1 MACELTYN
9 ISITGDCTNSFA
21 GGFTLDILGDSPPY
35 TIQWLTPITDVIPL
49 GVGVTSYSRIFLT
62 AGTYTLNIIDS
73 CSPNTVTPVNVLIS
87 SGTCTSI
94 DSHNDTLCGLN
105 NGSITASTTY
115 LYGTA
120 TFSLYEN
127 TSGFISSSSP
137 YSNIVEFLSLSAG
150 TYYVI
155 ADDGAGCTGMSE
167 TCIVKTSTTLNYDL
181 FVVDDAGCTASSGK
195 IFISGLT
202 GNPPYTYLWSNGQFE
217 NSLTGLTA
225 GTYSVTVT
233 DNSGCSI
240 AKSAN
245 VVSVNPVSIGS
256 LFLTQPSCFTAD
268 GEVTV
273 VVVDG
278 TAPFY
283 YLASNGESII
293 TFDRTVIFTNLS
305 PGVFTVEVTDAGL
318 CKSSSSAT
326 LLTPAGISSVFV
338 NSTNS
343 KCNDLSG
350 ILGPITVL
358 GGSPPYTYTLTNS
371 NGDITTNTTNF
382 NVWKFENLSSGN
394 YNLSIS
400 DLGPCTYSST
410 YTISNDVLF
419 GLTTSTT
426 GTTGGDANGSVTL
439 YITSGGTPPYR
450 YSIGSQIVTTSLTSF
465 TFDNLSSGNYLAS
478 VIDSTKCYQST
489 PFTIGASKQVD
500 FHLLG
505 SNIAVNSDGSI
516 SAYVLDGEPPFQF
529 IWSNGETGMT
539 INNLSAGTYS
549 LRVVDSG
556 GFSKTKQISVKGRNT
571 YNGSGTYSICSGSLL
586 NELIPV
592 NTGPREMLNE
602 GFYDLTSGFTNCVL
616 NSAVYTLNVVVGDF
630 VNSVEFF
637 ETMTLSDYPSDEV
650 FFYWVTRLIE
660 SSPQIG
666 EGNVETY
673 PDVAYN
679 TINIKTNCDP
689 ESLHNTNV
697 NVSVTIHYDISC
709 EYCTPE
715 PSMSPTPTLT
725 PTMTKTPTPT
735 PTLTPCL
742 NCVES
747 PVTIGTQTWDKCNLD
762 VSTYRDGTPIPQVT
776 DQIAWEALTTG
787 AWCYYDN
794 DPANNAIYGKL
805 YNWFA
810 VNNTIN
816 GGLAPLG
823 KHIPTDAEWTTLT
836 DFLGGASVAGGKMK
850 ETGFCHWNSPNTN
863 ATNSSV
869 FTTLPGGYRSTGG
882 FVNIGNF
889 GWLWSSSENVP
900 NLSASARLLR
910 YNSGN
915 VLTSDSGQ
923 LVGFSVR
930 CIIDYL
936 LPSPTPTNTP
946 TITPTMTQTPTNT
959 PTETIQPTSTPT
971 PTNTLTPT
979 PSPLTTYY
987 AYRECKKG
995 SKSLVILQPMLAF
1008 PNMILGDVVL
1018 FDDEK
1023 KYSCWELINNSG
1035 TLSQYLGQYQN
1046 TYNSSTNYFTNI
1058 VNVTPAGATA
1068 CEKCIEKVTLL
1079 TTTPLVRCKLDF
1091 LYRNNCVAAN
1101 SGKVYLN
1108 SNLIYQWN
1116 QNGPI
1121 VSYNESIVIYSG
1133 DRISISTII
1142 DTDNFFVQ
1150 TIGTNDVDGIDI
1162 NTTASVDNSMS
1173 PYNYSYKL
1181 YCGPTPNVLILENTC
1196 EI

>member
-9 ISITGDCTNSFA
+9 ISITGDCTNSFS
-21 GGFTLDILGDSPPY
+21 GGFTIDIVGDAPPY
-35 TIQWLTPITDVIPL
+35 TIQWLTPITDIIPL
-49 GVGVTSYSRIFLT
+49 GGDVTSYSRIFLT
-62 AGTYTLNIIDS
+62 AGTYTLNIINS

-94 DSHNDTLCGLN
+94 DSHIDTLCGLN

-115 LYGTA
+115 LYGSA

-137 YSNIVEFLSLSAG
+137 YSNVVEFLSLSAG

-167 TCIVKTSTTLNYDL
+167 TCIVKTSTTFNYDL
-181 FVVDDAGCTASSGK
+181 FVVDDAGCTTNSGK

-202 GNPPYTYLWSNGQFE
+202 GNPPYTYLWSNGEFG

-256 LFLTQPSCFTAD
+256 LFIIQPSCFTAD

-293 TFDRTVIFTNLS
+293 TFDRTAIFTNLS
-305 PGVFTVEVTDAGL
+305 SGLFTVEVTDAGL
-318 CKSSSSAT
+318 CKASSSAT
-326 LLTPAGISSVFV
+326 LITPKGISSVFV

-358 GGSPPYTYTLTNS
+358 GGTPPYTYTLTNS

-382 NVWKFENLSSGN
+382 SVWKFENLSSGN
-394 YNLSIS
+394 YNLSVS

-410 YTISNDVLF
+410 YTINNDVLF
-419 GLTTSTT
+419 GLTTSTI

-505 SNIAVNSDGSI
+505 SNFAINSNGSI

-529 IWSNGETGMT
+529 RWSNGETGMT

-556 GFSKTKQISVKGRNT
+556 GFSKTKQININGSNI
-571 YNGSGTYSICSGSLL
+571 YNGAGTYSICSGDLL

-630 VNSVEFF
+630 TNSIEFWGA
-637 ETMTLSDYPSDEV
+637 MTLNDYPPDDV
-650 FFYWVTRLIE
+650 FFDWVKILIE

-666 EGNVETY
+666 EGNVETF
-673 PDVAYN
+673 PDVPYN
-679 TINIKTNCDP
+679 TINVKTNCDP
-689 ESLHNTNV
+689 DSLHNTNV
-697 NVSVTIHYDISC
+697 NVSVTISYDISC
-709 EYCTPE
+709 QYCTPE

-725 PTMTKTPTPT
+725 PTYTPTNTVTRTPGASQEPTPTLTKTPTPT
-735 PTLTPCL
+735 PTIAPTKTPTKTPTPTPTPTKAANYLIGVIINDPEDAGKQYQAPSYDFSSNQSPGSWYFNGGGLLTLTQPSLFLSKIVVPGNSDTPVDGDALTITQEIAGFPGYLVFNPPIGNKFWYLISSVEYTSAQLSTILANATLIVNPQLVNTVWRASSFTYDIIPTQSNYTYLIYDYRKSSPPSPCPD
-742 NCVES
+742 CVAQDI
-747 PVTIGTQTWDKCNLD
+747 TIGTQTWAKCNLD
-762 VSTYRDGTPIPQVT
+762 VSTYANGDPIPEVT
-776 DQIAWEALTTG
+776 DPTAWAALTTG
-787 AWCYYDN
+787 AWCYYNN
-794 DPANNAIYGKL
+794 DSVNGTTYGKL
-805 YNWFA
+805 YNWYA
-810 VNNTIN
+810 VNDPR
-816 GGLAPLG
+816 GLAPVG
-823 KHIPTDAEWTTLT
+823 YHIPSDTEWTTLT
-836 DFLGGASVAGGKMK
+836 TFLGGESVAGGKMK
-850 ETGFCHWNSPNTN
+850 ETDLCHWLTPNTD
-863 ATNSSV
+863 ATNSSN
-869 FTTLPGGYRSTGG
+869 FTGLPGGCRYLSNTSFIFFEINKYGY
-882 FVNIGNF
+882 
-889 GWLWSSSENVP
+889 WWSSTVNGSNPGFPNVFYRRL
-900 NLSASARLLR
+900 NYNNATAGRNNISKAS
-910 YNSGN
+910 
-915 VLTSDSGQ
+915 
-923 LVGFSVR
+923 GFSVR
-930 CIIDYL
+930 CIK
-936 LPSPTPTNTP
+936 N
-946 TITPTMTQTPTNT
+946 
-959 PTETIQPTSTPT
+959 
-971 PTNTLTPT
+971 
-979 PSPLTTYY
+979 
-987 AYRECKKG
+987 
-995 SKSLVILQPMLAF
+995 
-1008 PNMILGDVVL
+1008 
-1018 FDDEK
+1018 
-1023 KYSCWELINNSG
+1023 
-1035 TLSQYLGQYQN
+1035 
-1046 TYNSSTNYFTNI
+1046 
-1058 VNVTPAGATA
+1058 
-1068 CEKCIEKVTLL
+1068 
-1079 TTTPLVRCKLDF
+1079 
-1091 LYRNNCVAAN
+1091 
-1101 SGKVYLN
+1101 
-1108 SNLIYQWN
+1108 
-1116 QNGPI
+1116 
-1121 VSYNESIVIYSG
+1121 
-1133 DRISISTII
+1133 
-1142 DTDNFFVQ
+1142 
-1150 TIGTNDVDGIDI
+1150 
-1162 NTTASVDNSMS
+1162 
-1173 PYNYSYKL
+1173 
-1181 YCGPTPNVLILENTC
+1181 
-1196 EI
+1196 

>member
-1 MACELTYN
+1 LYSGN
-9 ISITGDCTNSFA
+9 GLYITSAITNTS
-21 GGFTLDILGDSPPY
+21 
-35 TIQWLTPITDVIPL
+35 QVIF
-49 GVGVTSYSRIFLT
+49 GNLT
-62 AGTYTLNIIDS
+62 AGTYTIFVQDL
-73 CSPNTVTPVNVLIS
+73 
-87 SGTCTSI
+87 G
-94 DSHNDTLCGLN
+94 
-105 NGSITASTTY
+105 
-115 LYGTA
+115 
-120 TFSLYEN
+120 
-127 TSGFISSSSP
+127 
-137 YSNIVEFLSLSAG
+137 
-150 TYYVI
+150 
-155 ADDGAGCTGMSE
+155 GCTGMSQTVVIEDSSPMDFGIYVVPNSSCGGEPIGKLYVTGE
-167 TCIVKTSTTLNYDL
+167 T
-181 FVVDDAGCTASSGK
+181 GSS
-195 IFISGLT
+195 
-202 GNPPYTYLWSNGQFE
+202 PYTYSWSNGQTTR
-217 NSLTGLTA
+217 SITGLTA
-225 GTYSVTVT
+225 GVYSVTVT

-256 LFLTQPSCFTAD
+256 LFITQPSCFTAD

-273 VVVDG
+273 VAVDG

-305 PGVFTVEVTDAGL
+305 PGGFTVEVTDAGL

-371 NGDITTNTTNF
+371 NGDITTNTTNY

-400 DLGPCTYSST
+400 DLGPCTYSGT

-426 GTTGGDANGSVTL
+426 GTTGGDANGNVTL

-571 YNGSGTYSICSGSLL
+571 YNGSGNYSICSGSLL
-586 NELIPV
+586 NESIPV

-616 NSAVYTLNVVVGDF
+616 NSAIYTLNVIVGDF
-630 VNSVEFF
+630 VNSIEFWGA
-637 ETMTLSDYPSDEV
+637 TTLNNYPPDNV
-650 FFYWVTRLIE
+650 FFGWVKTLIE

-666 EGNVETY
+666 EGNVEIF
-673 PDVAYN
+673 PKVSYN
-679 TINIKTNCDP
+679 TINVKTNCDP

-715 PSMSPTPTLT
+715 PTMTPTNTPTPTLT
-725 PTMTKTPTPT
+725 PTNPPT
-735 PTLTPCL
+735 PTLTPTL
-742 NCVES
+742 T
-747 PVTIGTQTWDKCNLD
+747 VTPTVTQT
-762 VSTYRDGTPIPQVT
+762 P
-776 DQIAWEALTTG
+776 
-787 AWCYYDN
+787 
-794 DPANNAIYGKL
+794 
-805 YNWFA
+805 
-810 VNNTIN
+810 
-816 GGLAPLG
+816 
-823 KHIPTDAEWTTLT
+823 
-836 DFLGGASVAGGKMK
+836 GASV
-850 ETGFCHWNSPNTN
+850 
-863 ATNSSV
+863 
-869 FTTLPGGYRSTGG
+869 
-882 FVNIGNF
+882 
-889 GWLWSSSENVP
+889 
-900 NLSASARLLR
+900 
-910 YNSGN
+910 
-915 VLTSDSGQ
+915 
-923 LVGFSVR
+923 
-930 CIIDYL
+930 
-936 LPSPTPTNTP
+936 
-946 TITPTMTQTPTNT
+946 TPTMTQTPTNTLTPTYTPTNT

-971 PTNTLTPT
+971 LTPT
-979 PSPLTTYY
+979 VTPSPPLKENYY
-987 AYRECKKG
+987 AYKECG
-995 SKSLVILQPMLAF
+995 GDSKSLVILQPMLAS

-1018 FDDEK
+1018 FKDETK
-1023 KYSCWELINNSG
+1023 FSCWELINNLG
-1035 TLSQYLGQYQN
+1035 TLSQYLGQYEN
-1046 TYNSSTNYFTNI
+1046 TYNSSTNFFTQIVSVTSAVEGGCNKCLQKKDLLSAPTI
-1058 VNVTPAGATA
+1058 VN
-1068 CEKCIEKVTLL
+1068 CY
-1079 TTTPLVRCKLDF
+1079 LDF
-1091 LYRNNCVAAN
+1091 SYINNCVAAN

-1121 VSYNESIVIYSG
+1121 TLYNQTIGFTSG
-1133 DRISISTII
+1133 DRILISTII
-1142 DTDNFFVQ
+1142 EQNSSFVQ
-1150 TIGTNDVDGIDI
+1150 TIGTNDYNGVYSNSTD
-1162 NTTASVDNSMS
+1162 SVHNSMS
-1173 PYNYSYKL
+1173 PYNYSYKI
-1181 YCGPTPNVLILENTC
+1181 YCGSSQNVLILENTC
-1196 EI
+1196 